1 MIQVTVLYPDG
12 EGRDFD
18 AAYYCEK
25 HVPMVRRLLG
35 EALKGLTVE
44 EGIAGT
50 QRGSKAP
57 YLAIVRM
64 AFDSME
70 AFEKSFGPH
79 AHKILADVPY
89 FTNARPVIQVSE
101 VRL

>member
-1 MIQVTVLYPDG
+1 MLYPNG

-18 AAYYCEK
+18 ARYYCEK

-44 EGIAGT
+44 EGIGGT

-57 YLAIVRM
+57 YLAIVRLQ
-64 AFDSME
+64 FESIE

-79 AHKILADVPY
+79 THKILADVPY
-89 FTNARPVIQVSE
+89 FTNAAPVIQVSE